1 MRSNPFYALSA
12 SAMLLGCWLLAE
24 ALHLEAGRLSGLL
37 VLMAVLQLYE
47 GLLVGL
53 GAFLV
58 RSGRAPRDGVIVL
71 ALEAVFLMDAT
82 LLATECVTAS
92 PRVGTAVAIALATL
106 AAVKLAGARRAAPA
120 ILTARA
126 TALLA
131 AHALFILALPVVAT
145 HLAAA
150 RRFDAVALYALW
162 SASLVLPL
170 AREALLRTT
179 SGGTDG
185 APSRAHRA
193 WAWAPAALVLV
204 HLWSVGY
211 IQTVDFRPAFLA
223 PFLLGLAIT
232 SGREQLVRQVA
243 LPGLAVLLSLGQST
257 TLGFA
262 APFGPLVAPV
272 HLALVGTAAA
282 WAWLAWRDRARWMA
296 VLSVGSAAALL
307 VSAGATPLFESLPR
321 DAYGWGAVAV
331 IAAFVLLAT
340 GARRS
345 LGSGDCGPLDSW
357 PPWSSHSPRETTALA
372 LCLALLGLLL
382 SAGNLSARTDG
393 SDLLGAPAHPSPVAA
408 ALAPLAAV
416 LALAIALRSHAR
428 AGGESADVPAR
439 RLAALVVLASLA
451 AGLVALMGMSVA
463 SGESRPGHEGRVLRS
478 ALPAAVD
485 LASPGWFED
494 DPELAW
500 GSTATASSASPRPRP
515 ATSA

>member
-24 ALHLEAGRLSGLL
+24 ALHIEAGRLSSLL
-37 VLMAVLQLYE
+37 LLMAVLQLYE

-58 RSGRAPRDGVIVL
+58 VRSGRASRDGVIVL

-82 LLATECVTAS
+82 LLAAECVTAS
-92 PRVGTAVAIALATL
+92 PRVGTAVAVALGALA
-106 AAVKLAGARRAAPA
+106 AIKLAWARRAAPA

-145 HLAAA
+145 RLAAA
-150 RRFDAVALYALW
+150 RRFDPITLHALW
-162 SASLVLPL
+162 WTSLLLPL
-170 AREALLRTT
+170 AREALVRTT
-179 SGGTDG
+179 SGGTQR

-193 WAWAPAALVLV
+193 WAWAPAALVLG

-211 IQTVDFRPAFLA
+211 IHTIDFRPAFLA
-223 PFLLGLAIT
+223 PFLLGLAAT

-243 LPGLAVLLSLGQST
+243 LPGLAVLLSLGQSK
-257 TLGFA
+257 TLGIA
-262 APFGPLVAPV
+262 APVGLLVAPV

-282 WAWLAWRDRARWMA
+282 WAWLAWRDRARWLA

-307 VSAGATPLFESLPR
+307 VSTSATPLLEKLPR

-345 LGSGDCGPLDSW
+345 LDSGDSGPLDVRH
-357 PPWSSHSPRETTALA
+357 PWSSLSPRETTALA
-372 LCLALLGLLL
+372 FCLALLGALL
-382 SAGNLSARTDG
+382 SAGNLSAGMSG

-408 ALAPLAAV
+408 ALAPLAA
-416 LALAIALRSHAR
+416 ALAFALARRSHAR
-428 AGGESADVPAR
+428 ATREAADAPGR
-439 RLAALVVLASLA
+439 RLAALVVVASLA
-451 AGLVALMGMSVA
+451 AGLVALVGMSA
-463 SGESRPGHEGRVLRS
+463 RAESRLGHEGRILRS
-478 ALPAAVD
+478 AHPAAG
-485 LASPGWFED
+485 AG
-494 DPELAW
+494 PERL
-500 GSTATASSASPRPRP
+500 G
-515 ATSA
+515 TS